1 MYIMKNGRQGMPD
14 STTDNFQVKGR
25 DLVEKIKSL
34 IREGNVRRI
43 VIKDKEGRSLINIP
57 LTIGVVGVVLA
68 PVLAAVGA
76 IAALVSE
83 CTILVER
90 NT

>member
-1 MYIMKNGRQGMPD
+1 MENTKQKKGEETFR
-14 STTDNFQVKGR
+14 VKGE
-25 DLVEKIKSL
+25 DLLKKLNAVIK
-34 IREGNVRRI
+34 EGNVRRI

>member
-1 MYIMKNGRQGMPD
+1 MKQKKGEGTFR
-14 STTDNFQVKGR
+14 VKGE
-25 DLVEKIKSL
+25 DLLKKLNAVIK
-34 IREGNVRRI
+34 EGNVRRI

-68 PVLAAVGA
+68 PALAAVGT